1 MLRQRVRARTSKL
14 VLVGRVLVFLLACSL
29 LFYGAMLLALALKI
43 APGTV
48 NSVSG
53 YRDAY
58 DYLAGLKEDD
68 LSDTARYVA
77 GGAGLLA
84 FALFGYLALKEIPR
98 PYLARHDIELVNDR
112 RGVVTIEPRAIER
125 VAEAAALG
133 HEAVGG
139 AAGRYGDDELA
150 LGLTVRDGRTT
161 ASTMREVQAAITDA
175 LVLHGL
181 PSIPI
186 HLTLTGYERRTH
198 RELE

>member
-1 MLRQRVRARTSKL
+1 MLRQRLRARTSTL
-14 VLVGRVLVFLLACSL
+14 RLVGRVLVFLLACAL
-29 LFYGAMLLALALKI
+29 IFYGAMVLALAFKV

-58 DYLAGLKEDD
+58 DYLAGLREDD

-77 GGAGLLA
+77 GGTGLLA
-84 FALFGYLALKEIPR
+84 FVLFGYLALKEIPR

-125 VAEAAALG
+125 VAEAAALQ
-133 HEAVGG
+133 HDAVGG
-139 AAGRYGDDELA
+139 AAGRYGDEELA
-150 LGLTVRDGRTT
+150 LGLTVRHGRKT
-161 ASTMREVQAAITDA
+161 ASTMREVQAAIAAA

-181 PSIPI
+181 PAMPI